1 MFGDNHNVISL
12 SGNEPGGVKHRGRS
26 FCESPEK
33 FVKRDYK
40 MLTVTAV
47 ELSHSSGNSH
57 PENDF
62 FVLDSLLGIGEQTS
76 PSSKQTSSSSR

>member
-1 MFGDNHNVISL
+1 
-12 SGNEPGGVKHRGRS
+12 
-26 FCESPEK
+26 
-33 FVKRDYK
+33 

-62 FVLDSLLGIGEQTS
+62 FRARLAFGDWGANFFQANFFIFKMKINRKTGNEIAAKSLETGFTNFSLIWYNPGLK
-76 PSSKQTSSSSR
+76 P